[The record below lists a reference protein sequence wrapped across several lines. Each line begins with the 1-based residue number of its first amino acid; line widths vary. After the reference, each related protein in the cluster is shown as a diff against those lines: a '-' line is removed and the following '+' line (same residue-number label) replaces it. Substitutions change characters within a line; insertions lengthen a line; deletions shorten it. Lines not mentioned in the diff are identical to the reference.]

1 MEFFPKPT
9 NFRFMATRKVWYSL
23 SAVLMIAC
31 LSAYFTRGLNY
42 AIDFTGGVSAEA
54 AFTDIADLD
63 RVTRALEE
71 AGFNE
76 PSVQNFGSSR
86 EVAIRLP
93 PITDGASDEIRRRVE
108 EVLKS
113 IDPQVQM
120 LGFSVVG
127 PQVGEELKVS
137 AIWALT
143 FTLLLIAIYLIFRF
157 HTWRLSVGATLA
169 VMHDP
174 IMVIGVFALTQ
185 TPFDLAVVAAILAV
199 IGYSLNDTVVV
210 FDRVRENF
218 RRMRT
223 AGVVETFNASLNQT
237 LSRTIMTGLTTMLV
251 LAALLVQ
258 GGETLRGFS
267 IALILGVVIGTW
279 SSIYVASPVAI
290 MLGVSRKDLLP
301 VEKEGADLPSRP

>member
-237 LSRTIMTGLTTMLV
+237 LSRTIMTGVTTMLV

>member
-174 IMVIGVFALTQ
+174 IIVIGVFALTQ

-237 LSRTIMTGLTTMLV
+237 LSRTIMTGVTTMLV